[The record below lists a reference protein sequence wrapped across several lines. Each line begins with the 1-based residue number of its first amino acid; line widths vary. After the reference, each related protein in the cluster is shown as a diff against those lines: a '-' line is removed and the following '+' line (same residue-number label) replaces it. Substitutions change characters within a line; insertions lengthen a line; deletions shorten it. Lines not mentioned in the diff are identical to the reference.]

1 VDKFAIPE
9 RARLHNFDTSLTFP
23 GTVVSG
29 FASVTGLGGLLMR
42 VRMGGAIV
50 SQISGVGKGDRLQ

>member
-1 VDKFAIPE
+1 MNI
-9 RARLHNFDTSLTFP
+9 ARLDNFDTSLNFP

-29 FASVTGLGGLLMR
+29 FASVTGLAGHLMW

-50 SQISGVGKGDRLQ
+50 LYDSRLSQPLVM

>member
-1 VDKFAIPE
+1 MNI
-9 RARLHNFDTSLTFP
+9 ARLGNFDKNLTFS

>member
-1 VDKFAIPE
+1 MNI
-9 RARLHNFDTSLTFP
+9 ARLHNFDTSLNFP

-50 SQISGVGKGDRLQ
+50 LYDSRLSQPLVM

>member
-1 VDKFAIPE
+1 M
-9 RARLHNFDTSLTFP
+9 SLGASLNFP

-29 FASVTGLGGLLMR
+29 FACVTGLGGLLMW

-50 SQISGVGKGDRLQ
+50 SQRLSVAKGDRLQ